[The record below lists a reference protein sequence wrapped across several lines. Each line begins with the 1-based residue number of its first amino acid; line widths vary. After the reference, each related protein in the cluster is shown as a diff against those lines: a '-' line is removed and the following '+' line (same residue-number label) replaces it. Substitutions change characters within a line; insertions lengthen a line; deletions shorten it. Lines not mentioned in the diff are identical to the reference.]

1 MDVFPS
7 HREKVEAL
15 QSELEHRQKEN
26 EKLRFVL
33 GVMTRNFSILKDK
46 IQETEEHQQKAAGN
60 LTEGDRACHE
70 ILELNKRARSEV
82 PITKTSRIMVRS
94 HSNDKSLIVKDGYQ
108 WRKYG
113 QKVTKDNPSPRA
125 YFRCSM
131 APNCPVKKKVQRCAE
146 DDSVLVA
153 SYDGEHNH
161 EPNGSHGQ
169 YLCSAKSSS
178 SSKSSITIHGPKF
191 PIETPP
197 LQPSIAL
204 DLTLS
209 SPDNQ
214 HREKPS
220 QRSMEV
226 CEKIDKNYSTKY
238 IEEYVAS
245 LTTDPSF
252 SVALAAAVARSMSDL
267 STSRLL

>member
-7 HREKVEAL
+7 CKEKVEAL
-15 QSELEHRQKEN
+15 QFELEHRQKEN
-26 EKLRFVL
+26 EKLRFML
-33 GVMTRNFSILKDK
+33 EVMTRRFSILQAE
-46 IQETEEHQQKAAGN
+46 IQETEEHQQKAASN
-60 LTEGDRACHE
+60 LTEGDQACHE
-70 ILELNKRARSEV
+70 ILDSNKRARFEV
-82 PITKTSRIMVRS
+82 PITKASRILVRS

-131 APNCPVKKKVQRCAE
+131 APNCPVKKKVQRCVD

-153 SYDGEHNH
+153 TYDGEHNH

-169 YLCSAKSSS
+169 YLCSPNSS
-178 SSKSSITIHGPKF
+178 SSKNSITNHVLKC
-191 PIETPP
+191 PIEIPP

-209 SPDNQ
+209 SPSINQ
-214 HREKPS
+214 QKEKPS
-220 QRSMEV
+220 KRSMED
-226 CEKIDKNYSTKY
+226 CDKINNNHSKNY

-245 LTTDPSF
+245 LTKDPNF
-252 SVALAAAVARSMSDL
+252 SVALAAAVASSMSDL
-267 STSRLL
+267 SASRML

>member
-7 HREKVEAL
+7 YSEKVEAL

-26 EKLRFVL
+26 EKLR
-33 GVMTRNFSILKDK
+33 M
-46 IQETEEHQQKAAGN
+46 KAASN
-60 LTEGDRACHE
+60 LPEGDRFCHE
-70 ILELNKRARSEV
+70 ILASNKRPRSHEV
-82 PITKTSRIMVRS
+82 PITRASRILVRS

-113 QKVTKDNPSPRA
+113 QKV
-125 YFRCSM
+125 
-131 APNCPVKKKVQRCAE
+131 QRCVE

-169 YLCSAKSSS
+169 YLCSANRSS
-178 SSKSSITIHGPKF
+178 SSKSSISIHGPIS

-197 LQPSIAL
+197 QPSSIAL

-214 HREKPS
+214 HREKPCR
-220 QRSMEV
+220 RSMEV
-226 CEKIDKNYSTKY
+226 CEKIDKNNSRKC